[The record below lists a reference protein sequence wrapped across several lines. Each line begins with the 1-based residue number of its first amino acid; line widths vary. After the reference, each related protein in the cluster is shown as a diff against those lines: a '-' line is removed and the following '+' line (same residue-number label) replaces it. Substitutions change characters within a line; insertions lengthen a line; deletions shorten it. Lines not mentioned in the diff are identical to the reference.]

1 MTEKIS
7 ITRALVMLKTLDKR
21 IQKYTSELKPLDVQV
36 DKKLQASKQT
46 LDDFTKTTK
55 SEFQQ
60 VVDLIAQRD
69 RIKSGVV
76 KSNALTTVTVG
87 STKLTV
93 AQAIER
99 KASIEFEKT
108 LLTILR
114 GRLSAMIGHVD
125 NINNQVKSRLDNLL
139 VSTFSKDSTKVKP
152 EEFEAVAKPFLDRN
166 EASMVDPLNIR
177 AEIERLEKSIS
188 AFEEDVD
195 VALSESNAQTLIEI

>member
-1 MTEKIS
+1 
-7 ITRALVMLKTLDKR
+7 
-21 IQKYTSELKPLDVQV
+21 
-36 DKKLQASKQT
+36 
-46 LDDFTKTTK
+46 
-55 SEFQQ
+55 
-60 VVDLIAQRD
+60 
-69 RIKSGVV
+69 
-76 KSNALTTVTVG
+76 
-87 STKLTV
+87 
-93 AQAIER
+93 
-99 KASIEFEKT
+99 
-108 LLTILR
+108 LR